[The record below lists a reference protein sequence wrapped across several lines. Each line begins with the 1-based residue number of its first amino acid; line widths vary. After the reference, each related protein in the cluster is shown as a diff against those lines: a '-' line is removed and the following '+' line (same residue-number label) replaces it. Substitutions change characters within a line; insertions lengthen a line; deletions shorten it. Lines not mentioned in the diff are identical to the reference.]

1 MHTLCALLVLLSAPP
16 LSAQPWSEPLG
27 TGQSIAGIAPQAQE
41 PLSLS
46 RTEDLSFG
54 SLIPNGGGTVTLR
67 PQGNQR
73 RTTGSIALMSTPP
86 ARCAQFYITG
96 EKNAR
101 YTVMLPD
108 GATLTRSGG
117 PETMAA
123 SDFVVKS
130 ENSNKI
136 HGNGWDRF
144 AVGATLHVGSN
155 QRVGVYT
162 GIWYLTVAYE

>member
-1 MHTLCALLVLLSAPP
+1 MRALCTLLALLCALP

-27 TGQSIAGIAPQAQE
+27 TGQSIADFAPQAQE

-73 RTTGSIALMSTPP
+73 RTTGSIVLLTTPP
-86 ARCAQFYITG
+86 ARAAQFYITG
-96 EKNAR
+96 AKNAA

-108 GATLTRSGG
+108 SAVLTRNGG
-117 PETMAA
+117 SETMTAT
-123 SDFVVKS
+123 SFVLKS

-136 HGNGWDRF
+136 HGSGWDRF
-144 AVGATLHVGSN
+144 TVGATLTVGAN

-162 GIWYLTVAYE
+162 GLWYVTVAYE